1 MPNLVDAPSRKPPSV
16 DKLDELF
23 RGFADPTR
31 IRLLSVL
38 AAGELC
44 VCDLVDIL
52 DLPQPTISRHLAYL
66 REVGLVDVTREA
78 RFAHYRL
85 SEPSHSVHKTLLNC
99 VRSCF
104 TGIRSLDKE
113 RDKAV
118 RRIRERETDPC

>member
-1 MPNLVDAPSRKPPSV
+1 MPQTLEAPARKTSLQ
-16 DKLDELF
+16 DLDELF

-44 VCDLVDIL
+44 VCDLVEIL
-52 DLPQPTISRHLAYL
+52 DLAQPTVSRHLAYL
-66 REVGLVDVTREA
+66 RQVGLVEVTRES

-85 SEPSHSVHKTLLNC
+85 AEPKHSVHKTLLQC
-99 VRSCF
+99 IRTCF

-113 RDKAV
+113 REQAV
-118 RRIRERETDPC
+118 RRIRERESDPC

>member
-1 MPNLVDAPSRKPPSV
+1 MPELLETPVRRPSV
-16 DKLDELF
+16 DDLDELF

-44 VCDLVDIL
+44 VCDIVDIL
-52 DLPQPTISRHLAYL
+52 DVPQPTISRHLAYL
-66 REVGLVDVTREA
+66 REVGLVEVTREA

-85 SEPSHSVHKTLLNC
+85 SEPTHSVHKTLLNC

-113 RDKAV
+113 RDRAV
-118 RRIRERETDPC
+118 RRIRDRETQPC